1 MVKIGDE
8 LECMI
13 LGYDIQAGRVSL
25 GLKQVTA
32 NPWDTITEKYPVG
45 KKVSGKVV
53 KLTNSGAF
61 VALEEGIDGF
71 LLADDISWTKK
82 LKHPGSE
89 LAVDQEIEVLV
100 IENDP
105 EQHRIRLGLK
115 QLTDNPWTEFAEN
128 HKSGSTLEGEI
139 TSITDFGLFVRVD
152 GGIEG
157 LVNKA
162 NLSDD
167 KDVPFEE
174 AVAKYKVGD
183 KINVYVVDVNPDKE
197 KVAFSVREF
206 KKKQQRDEMSQYL
219 ASSNDDNDGAYTL
232 GDALNAQKK

>member
-1 MVKIGDE
+1 M
-8 LECMI
+8 
-13 LGYDIQAGRVSL
+13 
-25 GLKQVTA
+25 
-32 NPWDTITEKYPVG
+32 
-45 KKVSGKVV
+45 
-53 KLTNSGAF
+53 
-61 VALEEGIDGF
+61 
-71 LLADDISWTKK
+71 
-82 LKHPGSE
+82 
-89 LAVDQEIEVLV
+89 
-100 IENDP
+100 
-105 EQHRIRLGLK
+105 
-115 QLTDNPWTEFAEN
+115 
-128 HKSGSTLEGEI
+128 EGEI